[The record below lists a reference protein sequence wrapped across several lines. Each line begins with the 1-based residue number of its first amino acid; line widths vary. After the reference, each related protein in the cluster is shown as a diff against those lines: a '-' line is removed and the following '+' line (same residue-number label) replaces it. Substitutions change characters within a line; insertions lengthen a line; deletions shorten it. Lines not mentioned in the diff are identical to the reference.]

1 MMMMRRSMLV
11 SMTAMV
17 VVLFATTHAMGVEW
31 PEGNIPWEIGYEAD
45 VLPVSVSPPWTMVE
59 HGSVRG
65 GLLTEDGVSFLRIDT
80 LDSGWAQA
88 YFMAPGVKPDFE
100 SGALVMLR
108 ARVHA
113 GTTHQGGILIGG
125 EQGYVSMAF
134 VSSHLRF
141 DTDSGPKYKK
151 ISDLIGE
158 WHEYRLVVQ
167 GDSYIVYVDDDTE
180 PIYTGAVVTDD
191 VPEIDADV
199 PKTGLLFGDMRG
211 SRMIKVDYDY
221 IRYAPLSKADGS

>member
-1 MMMMRRSMLV
+1 LAQLKR
-11 SMTAMV
+11 
-17 VVLFATTHAMGVEW
+17 
-31 PEGNIPWEIGYEAD
+31 
-45 VLPVSVSPPWTMVE
+45 SVST
-59 HGSVRG
+59 
-65 GLLTEDGVSFLRIDT
+65 
-80 LDSGWAQA
+80 
-88 YFMAPGVKPDFE
+88 
-100 SGALVMLR
+100 
-108 ARVHA
+108 
-113 GTTHQGGILIGG
+113 
-125 EQGYVSMAF
+125 
-134 VSSHLRF
+134 
-141 DTDSGPKYKK
+141 
-151 ISDLIGE
+151 DLIGE